1 MLPNTIMTKY
11 DDLKIVKMT
20 IFIVIENNNF
30 DLQRI

>member
-1 MLPNTIMTKY
+1 MLLNTIMTKY

-30 DLQRI
+30 DL